1 MDKIPKCIAKN
12 SFTRNYLKLTKRLTG
27 DKRIIKNNFQRKEKM
42 INMINTS
49 KHLSKET
56 TANSLISIK
65 RKSNSTSTSS
75 KNNSLITHK
84 NVIYIFYNLFFIIF
98 F

>member
-12 SFTRNYLKLTKRLTG
+12 SFTRNYLKLTKRLTR

-56 TANSLISIK
+56 TANSLISVK
-65 RKSNSTSTSS
+65 RKNNLSSTTS
-75 KNNSLITHK
+75 KNNSLIIAK
-84 NVIYIFYNLFFIIF
+84 NVIYIFYNLLLKLFL
-98 F
+98 

>member
-56 TANSLISIK
+56 TLNSLISIK
-65 RKSNSTSTSS
+65 RKNNLSSTTS
-75 KNNSLITHK
+75 KNNSLIIAK
-84 NVIYIFYNLFFIIF
+84 NVIYIFYNLLLKIF
-98 F
+98 L

>member
-1 MDKIPKCIAKN
+1 MDKIPKCITKI
-12 SFTRNYLKLTKRLTG
+12 SFTRNYFKLHKKLASE
-27 DKRIIKNNFQRKEKM
+27 KIITKNNFQRKEKM
-42 INMINTS
+42 ISNS
-49 KHLSKET
+49 KQLSKET

-65 RKSNSTSTSS
+65 RKNNSTSTTS

>member
-1 MDKIPKCIAKN
+1 MDKIPKCITKIP
-12 SFTRNYLKLTKRLTG
+12 FTRNYFKLHKKLTSEK
-27 DKRIIKNNFQRKEKM
+27 IITKNNFQRKEKM
-42 INMINTS
+42 ISTS
-49 KHLSKET
+49 KQLSKET

-65 RKSNSTSTSS
+65 RKNNSTSTSS

>member
-12 SFTRNYLKLTKRLTG
+12 SFTRNYLKLTKRLTR

-56 TANSLISIK
+56 TANSLISVK
-65 RKSNSTSTSS
+65 RKNNLSSTTS
-75 KNNSLITHK
+75 KNNSLIIAK
-84 NVIYIFYNLFFIIF
+84 NVIYIFYNLLLKIF
-98 F
+98 L